1 MGACIGKKS
10 SKYSKRYQPQITPP
24 KIQDEVLQKNGSSP
38 SLAKKLQNTDGFIDK
53 NDSERQKSEL
63 DEDSIDSELE
73 IILNEQ
79 ILINEALSQ
88 PLSSRIVSITDSELE
103 YELANLIY
111 GHPEKDYIEN
121 SSISITRK
129 PDDA

>member
-24 KIQDEVLQKNGSSP
+24 KIQD
-38 SLAKKLQNTDGFIDK
+38 K
-53 NDSERQKSEL
+53 NDGERQKSEL